1 MTLPQVKAKIGESRP
16 TTSLPGDTGTAFI
29 AGEADRGPV
38 DAPVLI
44 RSLAEYVDTFGPRVT
59 YGWLYDE
66 LDVAFNE
73 GLDHAYLVRTVGPA
87 AVVASKNLVNAEGEA
102 KDTLEVK
109 ATSPGTWANAIKVA
123 VVAGVTEG
131 TFHLHVSYEET
142 LKETSPELADNTA
155 AVAWASKSSYIRL
168 KDLGKG
174 DPKVQS
180 VTLAGGADDREN
192 VNAEVIAKA
201 LELFTADLG
210 SGQVCVPGNSAE
222 AVQEAVLAHC
232 AATLRVPVLDA
243 EDTGN
248 AETLIAACGALR
260 GIEGAAQGGIFGP
273 WEIAPGLSIGTT
285 RTVPASARQ
294 LGAMARVD
302 ASTGSPDN
310 AAAGDLGKAQYVIG
324 LSQTFSASDR
334 EALNDAG
341 FNVSVMDEG
350 VPTTMGWRT
359 LADPVAEPGW
369 TPLSSARLMLGLG
382 AGAKKVLKRYLFK
395 KLDAGGN
402 TIGHAKGDI
411 QNEVIKPAFEAEAL
425 FGATEA
431 EAASVTVTQDVDPT
445 NGAIGSITATLVAV
459 PTLYAEEI
467 ELVVVETNQTL

>member
-1 MTLPQVKAKIGESRP
+1 MTLPAVKSRIGESRP
-16 TTSLPGDTGTAFI
+16 TTSLPGDTGTAFVV
-29 AGEADRGPV
+29 GEADRGPV
-38 DAPVLI
+38 DTPVLI
-44 RSLAEYVDTFGPRVT
+44 RSMAEFEDNFGPRVT
-59 YGWLYDE
+59 YSYLYDA

-87 AVVASKNLVNAEGEA
+87 AVTATKNLVNSEGEA

-109 ATSPGTWANAIKVA
+109 AVSPGAWANKVEVA

-131 TFHLHVSYEET
+131 TFHLHVSYEGT
-142 LKETSPELADNTA
+142 LKEVSPELADNTA
-155 AVAWASKSSYIRL
+155 AVAWATKSSYITL

-174 DPKVQS
+174 DPKVQTI
-180 VTLAGGADDREN
+180 TLAAGADDREH
-192 VNAEVIAKA
+192 VTTSVIESS
-201 LELFTADLG
+201 LELFGADLG
-210 SGQVCVPGNSAE
+210 PGQVAAPGNSAE
-222 AVQEAVLAHC
+222 AVQQAILAHC

-243 EDTGN
+243 EDTGK

-260 GIEGAAQGGIFGP
+260 GSEGAKQGGIFGP
-273 WEIAPGLSIGTT
+273 WDIAPGLSIGTT
-285 RTVPASARQ
+285 RTVPASGRQ

-334 EALNDAG
+334 EALNEAG
-341 FNVSVMDEG
+341 FNVSIMDEG

-359 LADPVAEPGW
+359 LADPVNEPGW

-382 AGAKKVLKRYLFK
+382 AGAKKILKRYLFK
-395 KLDAGGN
+395 KLDAGKN
-402 TIGHAKGDI
+402 TVNRAKGDI
-411 QNEVIKPAFEAEAL
+411 ENEVVKPAYEAEAL
-425 FGATEA
+425 YGATEA
-431 EAASVTVTQDVDPT
+431 EAAQVTVTQDVNPT
-445 NGAIGSITATLVAV
+445 NGAIGSITATLVAR

-467 ELVVVETNQTL
+467 ELVVVETNQTI